1 MYCARYQ
8 LSIHSTQHDA
18 STSDHVAL
26 SAAAAYSS
34 TVSAAAS
41 ACPSRTF
48 VRLSVCVRYPV
59 VFPGFSLFGTAR
71 WRINRYR
78 FQPSCGKM
86 RTQRLSSCLL
96 AAGKLWRVLL
106 LNLSRCANVNTSCAA
121 SSLCFRPLHR
131 SSAVWY
137 AGSAAHASCSAAAPL
152 LTSAIIRCV
161 TDFLVRSGIL
171 RLSLLN

>member
-8 LSIHSTQHDA
+8 LSIHSMQHDA

-26 SAAAAYSS
+26 SAAAACSS
-34 TVSAAAS
+34 TVSAVAC

-59 VFPGFSLFGTAR
+59 VFPGFFLFGTAR

-78 FQPSCGKM
+78 FQPSCRKM

-96 AAGKLWRVLL
+96 AAGKLWPVLL
-106 LNLSRCANVNTSCAA
+106 LNLSCCANVNTICAA
-121 SSLCFRPLHR
+121 KSFRFSPFHNL
-131 SSAVWY
+131 SAVWY
-137 AGSAAHASCSAAAPL
+137 AGSATQASLSAAAPL

-161 TDFLVRSGIL
+161 TDFLARRGIL

>member
-8 LSIHSTQHDA
+8 LSIHSTQQDA
-18 STSDHVAL
+18 STRVHVAL
-26 SAAAAYSS
+26 SADAAYSS

-48 VRLSVCVRYPV
+48 VRLFVCVRYPV
-59 VFPGFSLFGTAR
+59 VFPGFLLFGTAR
-71 WRINRYR
+71 RRINGYR
-78 FQPSCGKM
+78 FQPSRRKM
-86 RTQRLSSCLL
+86 RTQHLSSCLL
-96 AAGKLWRVLL
+96 AAGKLCRVLL

-121 SSLCFRPLHR
+121 RSFRFSPFHK

-137 AGSAAHASCSAAAPL
+137 AGSAAHASLSAAAPL

-161 TDFLVRSGIL
+161 TDFLAQSGIL
-171 RLSLLN
+171 RLSVLN